1 MSSLACLPFSWKQEA
16 KSKRF
21 FISHWSCLPRFFHFG
36 LMKPRD
42 AHFAQ
47 LSSQNDYQLYRPK
60 ILLSQKKKLK
70 KLLDCY
76 CSIFPFLLS
85 WGCIN
90 INEMLKEKKKRKKGK
105 WNNKKKGFPK
115 QIITIQSLFRE
126 KLWLCY
132 IWIFPIYFALAK
144 LCANDGS
151 PYVYMNAHCQ
161 TEKLS

>member
-1 MSSLACLPFSWKQEA
+1 METRSKIKKVLHLPLIMLAQVLSLWVNEA
-16 KSKRF
+16 QRCSF
-21 FISHWSCLPRFFHFG
+21 CT
-36 LMKPRD
+36 
-42 AHFAQ
+42 AV
-47 LSSQNDYQLYRPK
+47 LSEW
-60 ILLSQKKKLK
+60 LSVIQTKDITLTKKKFK

-90 INEMLKEKKKRKKGK
+90 INEMLKEKKKEKKESEII
-105 WNNKKKGFPK
+105 KKKGFPK